1 MSDLRWQGHS
11 HEELFEQINEGPGAD
26 GSTESVHRWRQLTR
40 ALNEID
46 EGLADALAAATSGW
60 TGAAADSAHDGLRP
74 LGDWARQAQEAA
86 ELMRERAE
94 QQAEFVSKARND
106 MPEPVAVSAE
116 EPGAVESLLTHLV
129 GAQSDYEVQEAR
141 RDAAEQRAFEV
152 MRGYESSTT
161 ANTTALASFAA
172 PPQVVVD
179 SPPSAG
185 LPGSPGSSGAPG
197 SGSGQGITLSWG
209 GMPASPMP
217 PRAGGANTGGTP
229 GIASRGGTF
238 RGSGTTG
245 SPSAS
250 GGSSPAGPS
259 SSTAGHPSSGP
270 AGARPT
276 SSAPSTSGPSTSGPS
291 TSPPSTSGPTS
302 TSPSGPRGAERAG
315 EDDEQVDREVT
326 EQSGD
331 PGGFFEQPRTSS
343 RPVIGGE
350 PE

>member
-26 GSTESVHRWRQLTR
+26 GSTESVRRWRQLTR

-46 EGLADALAAATSGW
+46 DGLADALAAATSGW

-161 ANTTALASFAA
+161 ANTTTLASFSA

-179 SPPSAG
+179 SPSSAG
-185 LPGSPGSSGAPG
+185 LPGSPGSSGTPG
-197 SGSGQGITLSWG
+197 AGGGQGITGQGITLSWG
-209 GMPASPMP
+209 GTPASPMP
-217 PRAGGANTGGTP
+217 SPRAGGANTGGTP
-229 GIASRGGTF
+229 GIGSRGGTF
-238 RGSGTTG
+238 PGSGATG

-250 GGSSPAGPS
+250 GGSSSSGSSS
-259 SSTAGHPSSGP
+259 SST
-270 AGARPT
+270 
-276 SSAPSTSGPSTSGPS
+276 STGQTA
-291 TSPPSTSGPTS
+291 S
-302 TSPSGPRGAERAG
+302 TSPSGAPRGAERT
-315 EDDEQVDREVT
+315 EDDEQVDRDVT
-326 EQSGD
+326 EQSDD

-350 PE
+350 PR

>member
-11 HEELFEQINEGPGAD
+11 HEELFEQINEGPGAG
-26 GSTESVHRWRQLTR
+26 GSTESVRRWRQLTR
-40 ALNEID
+40 ALDEID

-94 QQAEFVSKARND
+94 QQAEFVDKARND

-129 GAQSDYEVQEAR
+129 GAQTDYEAQEAR

-179 SPPSAG
+179 SPSPAG
-185 LPGSPGSSGAPG
+185 VSGSPGSAGAPG

-209 GMPASPMP
+209 GMPANQMP
-217 PRAGGANTGGTP
+217 SPRAGGANTGGTP

-245 SPSAS
+245 SPSAA
-250 GGSSPAGPS
+250 GGSSPAGSS
-259 SSTAGHPSSGP
+259 SSTTAHSSSGP
-270 AGARPT
+270 TGTGPT
-276 SSAPSTSGPSTSGPS
+276 SSAPSTTGPSTTGPS
-291 TSPPSTSGPTS
+291 TTGPTS
-302 TSPSGPRGAERAG
+302 TSPSGSRGPERT
-315 EDDEQVDREVT
+315 EQDDEQVDRDVT

>member
-26 GSTESVHRWRQLTR
+26 GSTESVRRWRQLTR

-46 EGLADALAAATSGW
+46 DGLADALAAAMSGW
-60 TGAAADSAHDGLRP
+60 TGAAADNAHDGLRP
-74 LGDWARQAQEAA
+74 LGDWAQQAQEAA
-86 ELMRERAE
+86 ELMRDRAE

-129 GAQSDYEVQEAR
+129 GAQTDYEVQEAR

-161 ANTTALASFAA
+161 ANTTALASFAT

-179 SPPSAG
+179 SPSSARSPST
-185 LPGSPGSSGAPG
+185 PGSPGSSGAPG
-197 SGSGQGITLSWG
+197 AGGGQGITLSWG
-209 GMPASPMP
+209 GMSAPAMPSP
-217 PRAGGANTGGTP
+217 RTGGANTGGTP
-229 GIASRGGTF
+229 GIASRSSGGAPREGSGARGETF
-238 RGSGTTG
+238 RGSGASG
-245 SPSAS
+245 SSS
-250 GGSSPAGPS
+250 GGSSPAGS
-259 SSTAGHPSSGP
+259 SSATASPASTSSSG
-270 AGARPT
+270 AA
-276 SSAPSTSGPSTSGPS
+276 
-291 TSPPSTSGPTS
+291 
-302 TSPSGPRGAERAG
+302 RGAERAE
-315 EDDEQVDREVT
+315 EDDEQVDRDVT

-343 RPVIGGE
+343 RPVIGGQ